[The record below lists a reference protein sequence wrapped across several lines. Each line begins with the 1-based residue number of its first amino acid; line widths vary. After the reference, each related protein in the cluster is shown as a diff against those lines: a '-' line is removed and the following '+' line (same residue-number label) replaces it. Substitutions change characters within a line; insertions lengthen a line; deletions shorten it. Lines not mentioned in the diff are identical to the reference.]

1 MGSKI
6 STGRMGLYFLLAV
19 LFLVGSGAL
28 LALSFFTYGG
38 VLLTLGVFVL
48 LQIWHLYNHTNRSIA
63 FFFDAVRNNDT
74 TLAFPVNTKNSTLDQ
89 FHGSLS
95 DMSKHIQHVKLE
107 AEIREKYFTA
117 IIKQS
122 ATGFIV
128 MNKEQGIELINE
140 TACLLAGISTGSSNP
155 NLLKIKN
162 NRLFKTLCSMKAGEN
177 ITFKNHNKYAV
188 QQLLL
193 RATEIKTESRNL
205 MLFSLQDIRPELNEK
220 EIESY
225 QKLISILTHEIMNS
239 LAPLT
244 SISRTLNN
252 FFKEKSG
259 DEFSLNDI
267 QISTTVQGL
276 KAIEE
281 QSEGLLNFVGNYRKL
296 IKIPPPDIRKISIDE
311 WIEQLYVLYSE
322 ICRQESIQFV
332 IRHEGRNDYLEGD
345 KNLLN
350 QVLIN
355 LIKNAIEALQEVS
368 DNKRIQIV
376 FSKDKESFYIQ
387 VGNNGPTISSE
398 LQDKIFVP
406 FFTTKPNGSGIGLSI
421 SSQIVKLHKG
431 TLDVFSDETIGTV
444 FTIKI

>member
-1 MGSKI
+1 
-6 STGRMGLYFLLAV
+6 
-19 LFLVGSGAL
+19 
-28 LALSFFTYGG
+28 
-38 VLLTLGVFVL
+38 
-48 LQIWHLYNHTNRSIA
+48 
-63 FFFDAVRNNDT
+63 
-74 TLAFPVNTKNSTLDQ
+74 
-89 FHGSLS
+89 
-95 DMSKHIQHVKLE
+95 
-107 AEIREKYFTA
+107 
-117 IIKQS
+117 
-122 ATGFIV
+122 
-128 MNKEQGIELINE
+128 
-140 TACLLAGISTGSSNP
+140 
-155 NLLKIKN
+155 
-162 NRLFKTLCSMKAGEN
+162 
-177 ITFKNHNKYAV
+177 
-188 QQLLL
+188 
-193 RATEIKTESRNL
+193 
-205 MLFSLQDIRPELNEK
+205 
-220 EIESY
+220 
-225 QKLISILTHEIMNS
+225 
-239 LAPLT
+239 
-244 SISRTLNN
+244 
-252 FFKEKSG
+252 
-259 DEFSLNDI
+259 LNDI

-332 IRHEGRNDYLEGD
+332 IRHDGRNDYLEGD

-355 LIKNAIEALQEVS
+355 LIQNAIEALQEVS

-376 FSKDKESFYIQ
+376 FSKDKETFYIQ